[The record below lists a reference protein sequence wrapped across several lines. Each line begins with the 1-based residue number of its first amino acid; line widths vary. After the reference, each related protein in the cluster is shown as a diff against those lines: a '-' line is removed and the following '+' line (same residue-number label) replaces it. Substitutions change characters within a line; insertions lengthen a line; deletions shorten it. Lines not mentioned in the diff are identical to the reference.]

1 MFKIDSLWK
10 DLLKITWLTGNNYII
25 NALLDNTYMSLNKV
39 NLLKIQFRVLGQT
52 TG

>member
-10 DLLKITWLTGNNYII
+10 DLLKITWLTGNNYNI
-25 NALLDNTYMSLNKV
+25 NTLLDNSYMSLNNI

>member
-10 DLLKITWLTGNNYII
+10 DWLTGNNYNI
-25 NALLDNTYMSLNKV
+25 NTLLDNSYMSLNNI